1 MPALW
6 HGKSSAPITRCGTRR
21 RKSREALL
29 LGNRTTAPLCSGIWK
44 QEVWPSREMADTNW
58 AATCELPE
66 ITSIVSSL
74 AVRHPTMIAEAA
86 SLARIDEI
94 FGDLI
99 ADPHGAPAQLSSST
113 GDISVLGQANTPSKG
128 CGIRQSQAAIK
139 ACDQRRLLRVLVL
152 GGDHIATARTSPSAS
167 RILN

>member
-1 MPALW
+1 LQSHYRSALLW
-6 HGKSSAPITRCGTRR
+6 HL
-21 RKSREALL
+21 EARGLAVERNGRHEL
-29 LGNRTTAPLCSGIWK
+29 
-44 QEVWPSREMADTNW
+44 

-99 ADPHGAPAQLSSST
+99 ADPHGAPAQLSSSHWRH
-113 GDISVLGQANTPSKG
+113 LGASAKQTLLLRDAVFANLE
-128 CGIRQSQAAIK
+128 AAIK
-139 ACDQRRLLRVLVL
+139 ACDQRRL
-152 GGDHIATARTSPSAS
+152 AAACWYS
-167 RILN
+167 R